1 MHFITL
7 HAHMLAALSCLS
19 LPSMALPT
27 EHLAPVEHMIPRQFT
42 APDGTP
48 STVYVNRNL
57 DFTSAPDGTATTKLS
72 RRTIQFTSGTRNDYC
87 SETTPDETFGSD
99 APLAA
104 DCLAIRDY
112 METIRGHYTVSPSDF
127 SKSSGGWAV
136 IASSG
141 TCSFGVR
148 FQLAADTKQV
158 VIGTNDVHFYI
169 GGYARDARDGRIRAE
184 GTISCN
190 NDGETL
196 LLFWGMI
203 HS

>member
-1 MHFITL
+1 
-7 HAHMLAALSCLS
+7 
-19 LPSMALPT
+19 MALPT
-27 EHLAPVEHMIPRQFT
+27 DHHNPVENMIPRQFT

-57 DFTSAPDGTATTKLS
+57 NFISSPDSTASTKLS
-72 RRTIQFTSGTRNDYC
+72 RRTVQFTPGTRNDYC

-104 DCLAIRDY
+104 DCLAIKDY
-112 METIRGHYTVSPSDF
+112 METIRGHYTVSPGDF
-127 SKSSGGWAV
+127 INKSGWAV

-141 TCSFGVR
+141 TCSFGVK

-169 GGYARDARDGRIRAE
+169 NGYARDARGGKIQAV

-190 NDGETL
+190 NDGQLL